1 MKRERECC
9 NYCMWYGPVN
19 QDGTMRKHRPATR
32 EDKWGRP
39 NSVQDMAAAPCPGS
53 NKPYAHFGTTE
64 ETIEDA
70 QETTVTE
77 PAITST
83 DSDEYV
89 PSSDAAIAAARIAL
103 TELKVNGWKTNPI
116 YWVGR
121 LEAALE
127 QTLKAIDKAE
137 GQKAQ
142 ENSADEV
149 TEAARQSETIRQRR
163 ATCSSQTNCNAHSIE
178 DKRGGRAIELGTI
191 PACEP
196 GTTYGAWSE
205 GAGGFVYSGD
215 CATDV
220 ANWAADEL
228 GQLAKEDETDKIEI
242 LVVCHEHEE
251 QPAVGCEECATEP
264 TDEGEADDDE

>member
-19 QDGTMRKHRPATR
+19 QDGTMRKHRPATLD
-32 EDKWGRP
+32 DKWGRP
-39 NSVQDMAAAPCPGS
+39 NQVQDMRAAPCPGS
-53 NKPYAHFGTTE
+53 HKPYARFGTAE
-64 ETIEDA
+64 EAIEDA

-77 PAITST
+77 PTTST
-83 DSDEYV
+83 DAHEYV
-89 PSSDAAIAAARIAL
+89 PSRDAVIAAARIAL
-103 TELKVNGWKTNPI
+103 TELKAKEWKANPI

-127 QTLKAIDKAE
+127 QTLKAIDKTE
-137 GQKAQ
+137 G
-142 ENSADEV
+142 DELH
-149 TEAARQSETIRQRR
+149 R
-163 ATCSSQTNCNAHSIE
+163 ATCESQGDCASHNVK
-178 DKRGGRAIELGTI
+178 DKRGGRGLELGSV

-196 GTTYGAWSE
+196 GITYGAWSE

-215 CATDV
+215 CATEV

-228 GQLAKEDETDKIEI
+228 QQLAKEDETDKIEV